1 MDEGERYWLDDS
13 ETEVLI
19 EENERFQRVN
29 ALVEMIA
36 ETFGEPAHDDDGHWW
51 TLGEIAACLQQ
62 RYRSQDT
69 RTLSIRSIGKVMN
82 YPRFHFSSKR
92 RAQGMVYWLAERPAM
107 PSR

>member
-36 ETFGEPAHDDDGHWW
+36 ETFGEPANDDNGHWW